1 MQKKSKV
8 LKNVIM
14 LSMALIMV
22 LGSTGS
28 VFAEEMMIPKDGKYI
43 WVDVNSKEAQ
53 EYLSKMNGTT
63 TATDKALEQETNA
76 LKKKM
81 IEAEPKE
88 VQAKPTSQKITVDGK
103 PTSFRAYNI
112 GGYNYF
118 MLRDMA
124 YIFNGTKAQ
133 FEVGWNQEKF
143 AINLETNT
151 KYSGKGEGFD
161 MKTPHVAE
169 KGYKSR
175 ATIYKDGKESVMLA
189 YTIKGNTYFKL
200 RDLGDEMGFG
210 VKWDDKN
217 QTLVLLSD
225 KDAEIPVI
233 TPEPTEVTEKEEEW
247 DPFKDYNP
255 FGTVEVDLSE
265 VKGATDSQKQQM
277 REEMLVLI
285 NKARKEAGAGPL
297 VLDNNLNKMSEYK
310 AADMVKTGKAN
321 HDGTYGSILDLA
333 RMFNEV
339 SVSENVLS
347 GGMSAE
353 DMFTMWWNS
362 PGHKANMLNPEY
374 KRIGIGFAEQ
384 EALTIARAKVY
395 KDLEKLAH
403 KVVYNEVTGLYHI
416 STMTYWGAQNFGF

>member
-1 MQKKSKV
+1 MKKSV
-8 LKNVIM
+8 LLIFT
-14 LSMALIMV
+14 LIMI

-28 VFAEEMMIPKDGKYI
+28 VFAQTLTMILRDNEAV
-43 WVDVNSKEAQ
+43 WVDVNSKEAKDYFARVNAYTLPP
-53 EYLSKMNGTT
+53 EE
-63 TATDKALEQETNA
+63 LEREVKSLN
-76 LKKKM
+76 KKI
-81 IEAEPKE
+81 IESE
-88 VQAKPTSQKITVDGK
+88 AKVVRADPTSEKITVDGK
-103 PTSFRAYNI
+103 PASFRAYNI

-118 MLRDMA
+118 MLRDLA
-124 YIFNGTKAQ
+124 HIFNGTMAQ
-133 FEVGWNQEKF
+133 FEVLWDQSKQG
-143 AINLETNT
+143 INLKTNT
-151 KYSGKGEGFD
+151 PYTGKGEGFD

-175 ATIYKDGKESVMLA
+175 ATIYKNGKESVMLA

-210 VKWDDKN
+210 VKWDDKSK
-217 QTLVLLSD
+217 TLVLLSD

-233 TPEPTEVTEKEEEW
+233 TPDPVEVADKEEEW

-265 VKGATDSQKQQM
+265 VNGATDSQKQQM

-297 VLDNNLNKMSEYK
+297 VLDNNLIKMSEYK

-321 HDGTYGSILDLA
+321 HEGTYGSILDLA

-339 SVSENVLS
+339 SVGENVLS

-416 STMTYWGAQNFGF
+416 STMSYWAAQNFGF